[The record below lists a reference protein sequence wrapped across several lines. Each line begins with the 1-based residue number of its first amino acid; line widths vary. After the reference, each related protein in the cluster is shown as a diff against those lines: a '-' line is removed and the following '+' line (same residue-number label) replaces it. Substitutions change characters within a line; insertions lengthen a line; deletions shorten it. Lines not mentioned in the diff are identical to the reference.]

1 MNKLTP
7 YDKQGISVDCVILA
21 FDGESLKV
29 LLTKRRD
36 SQNGHNTVGD
46 FKLPGSLVLHN
57 ETLEVAVE
65 RVLDKHLGVKQ
76 IYMRQL
82 EVFSNPQRISKDE
95 VNWLNRYYS
104 CDLERVITVAYYSLV
119 KLDKHL
125 INTTLDRQGKWVN
138 LDDIRSLALDHNSI
152 LIKALS
158 VITSQL
164 QNEPIAFELLPKE
177 FTIRQLRALYEAVLG
192 IELDPR
198 NFRKKIL
205 SSPYVVA
212 TNKKESG
219 VAHKPAVFYRF
230 DKKLYHYETKQLTKA
245 NFLNWNI

>member
-76 IYMRQL
+76 IYRRQL